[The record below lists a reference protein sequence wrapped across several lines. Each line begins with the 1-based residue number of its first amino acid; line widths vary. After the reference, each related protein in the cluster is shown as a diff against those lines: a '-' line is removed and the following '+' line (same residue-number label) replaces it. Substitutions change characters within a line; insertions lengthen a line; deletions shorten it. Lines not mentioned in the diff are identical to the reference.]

1 MATAAAA
8 LTDAKSVRGWR
19 HGAGAPDGNVHEPTL
34 EDRVEERRQLQRQTL
49 DGARDLMTGQPSSAS
64 WSKLHEADRL
74 IAEGKSMAVV
84 LKTLGI
90 SEQTYY
96 RWRKAYGELSPDEAR
111 RLREV
116 ELENRRLKKLVADKE
131 LELDVMRE
139 IARGNF

>member
-1 MATAAAA
+1 MKGRRHTPEQI
-8 LTDAKSVRGWR
+8 VR
-19 HGAGAPDGNVHEPTL
+19 
-34 EDRVEERRQLQRQTL
+34 
-49 DGARDLMTGQPSSAS
+49 
-64 WSKLHEADRL
+64 KLHDADRL

-84 LKTLGI
+84 LKQLQV

-111 RLREV
+111 RLK
-116 ELENRRLKKLVADKE
+116 ELESENRRLKKLVADKE